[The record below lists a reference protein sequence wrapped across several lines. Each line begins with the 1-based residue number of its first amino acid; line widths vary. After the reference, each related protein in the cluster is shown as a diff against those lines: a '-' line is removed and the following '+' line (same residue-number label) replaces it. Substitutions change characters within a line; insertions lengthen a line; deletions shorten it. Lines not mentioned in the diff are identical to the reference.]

1 MFTQTEI
8 LLAMGAAIAA
18 ALCAGLV
25 VWLLFRR
32 AGAAGSSVAG
42 NPKPYRDDFR
52 HFRLSMTEKGSAGQK
67 LRVLLELLGSVFSF
81 GAAGRELQRDYAG
94 AGWPGDLSDNQIVGL
109 PVLIGLPVAM
119 GCFVPF
125 LLLAPPLAL
134 ISPVFGFAVGYLGVK
149 WWIGQK
155 QQERRSALS
164 KSMPFVMD
172 LIGMAMNAGASL
184 LSVLEMIRVYYGAH
198 PVGDEFALVS
208 DKIQRGVP
216 LAEALQ
222 AFKERLQRVPIA
234 CSFADDVIQ
243 ATRYGRPLAQ
253 TLEDSSRRFKAM
265 RIQIARE
272 QAGKGKVK
280 ILVPGILVLFG
291 GLLILFGPFIVKFV
305 NEQSTLGAGFIN

>member
-1 MFTQTEI
+1 
-8 LLAMGAAIAA
+8 MGAALAA
-18 ALCAGLV
+18 ALCAGLT
-25 VWLLFRR
+25 VWVLFRR
-32 AGAAGSSVAG
+32 KGSAASGTGTDNQRA
-42 NPKPYRDDFR
+42 YRDDFR
-52 HFRLSMTEKGSAGQK
+52 RFRLDMMQKGSGGQK
-67 LRVLLELLGSVFSF
+67 LRALLELLGSFSDF
-81 GAAGRELQRDYAG
+81 GAAGRELRRDYAA
-94 AGWPGDLSDNQIVGL
+94 AGWPGDLSDNQ
-109 PVLIGLPVAM
+109 LIGLPVLVALPVAA
-119 GCFVPF
+119 GAFVPF

-134 ISPVFGFAVGYLGVK
+134 AAPVFGFAAGYLAVK

-155 QQERRSALS
+155 QQARRSAIS

-172 LIGMAMNAGASL
+172 LIGMSMNAGASL
-184 LSVLEMIRVYYGAH
+184 LNVLEMIRVYYGAH
-198 PVGDEFALVS
+198 PVGEEFALVG

-216 LAEALQ
+216 LVEAMQ
-222 AFKERLQRVPIA
+222 SFKDRLQLVPIA

-243 ATRYGRPLAQ
+243 AARYGRPLAQ

-305 NEQSTLGAGFIN
+305 NEQSSLGAGFLQ